1 MQLERL
7 DFSFSLPNSEGLP
20 DQIRNRNV
28 ALRETFK
35 SMAYRIFLGIM
46 IPKRVIN
53 AIAFIE

>member
-7 DFSFSLPNSEGLP
+7 DFSFSLPIREGLL
-20 DQIRNRNV
+20 DQIRNKNV
-28 ALRETFK
+28 ALREPFK